1 MLLMMMGSLGRP
13 GKRPRARYT
22 YVSFKPEHGFKVDL
36 GDSDITFFSQLTHPC
51 ICVVSTGQ

>member
-1 MLLMMMGSLGRP
+1 MLLSMMMGSLGRP

-36 GDSDITFFSQLTHPC
+36 GDSDITFFPN
-51 ICVVSTGQ
+51 